1 MSMLISSLM
10 FIALLAVSMAHFL
23 WALGRTWP
31 IRDEKL
37 LAQTVVGF
45 RDIERMPPRLASF
58 GVALAALAAGIFGLA
73 LADHDSGG
81 QAMTL
86 FGLLASLPSSRAD
99 SSATPP
105 GGSKRHPSPASV
117 STTAGSIPRS
127 ACCWD
132 WASSPLP
139 YCGWS
144 NPPEPARLPCAA
156 AGPRCAPRR
165 TLHPDRPKRY
175 QGSTRPQA
183 DAPPPALSAD

>member
-81 QAMTL
+81 HAMTL
-86 FGLLASLPSSRAD
+86 FGLLASLPFLARGLVGYTAWWVEK
-99 SSATPP
+99 TPE
-105 GGSKRHPSPASV
+105 PSFRFNDRRV
-117 STTAGSIPRS
+117 Y
-127 ACCWD
+127 
-132 WASSPLP
+132 SPL
-139 YCGWS
+139 CLLLG
-144 NPPEPARLPCAA
+144 L
-156 AGPRCAPRR
+156 GFI
-165 TLHPDRPKRY
+165 
-175 QGSTRPQA
+175 
-183 DAPPPALSAD
+183 ALSILRLV